1 MHLRTDLAAEAHEI
15 SKGKAKEIDGVLS
28 NSQQFEDLEITT
40 VEVTNERGAAA
51 IEKSI
56 GKYITIT
63 VPDIK
68 YSQQSYEK
76 ASAALATEI
85 KLLGNMTK
93 ETKTLVVGLGNYDV
107 TPDRIGCLTVS
118 QIMVTRHMKKHAPE
132 IFGDEISSVCAISPG
147 VLGTTGMESSDIV
160 KSIADNLKPD
170 MVIVIDALAAA
181 DYSRIGTTIQ
191 LSDAGIQPGAGI
203 GNNRNA
209 LNKASL
215 GIPVIAVGAP
225 TVVDASAITNG
236 ENTEPLMVTPRD
248 IDLIVKKCS
257 KAIASGINLA
267 LQDSMTLSEIEEYV
281 G

>member
-28 NSQQFEDLEITT
+28 DSQQFEDLEITT

-170 MVIVIDALAAA
+170 LIIAIDALAAA

-215 GIPVIAVGAP
+215 GIPVIAVGTP

>member
-28 NSQQFEDLEITT
+28 DSQQFEDLEITT

-170 MVIVIDALAAA
+170 LIIVIDALAAA

-215 GIPVIAVGAP
+215 GIPVIAVGTP

>member
-1 MHLRTDLAAEAHEI
+1 MHLRTDLASEAHEI

-28 NSQQFEDLEITT
+28 DSQQFEDLEITT

-170 MVIVIDALAAA
+170 LIIAIDALAAA

-215 GIPVIAVGAP
+215 GIPVIAVGTP

>member
-118 QIMVTRHMKKHAPE
+118 QIMVTHHMKKHAPE

-170 MVIVIDALAAA
+170 LVIVIDALAAA

-215 GIPVIAVGAP
+215 GIPVIAVGTP

>member
-28 NSQQFEDLEITT
+28 DSQQFEDLEITT

-170 MVIVIDALAAA
+170 LVIVIDALAAA

-215 GIPVIAVGAP
+215 GIPVIAVGTP

>member
-63 VPDIK
+63 APDIK

-170 MVIVIDALAAA
+170 LVIVIDALAAA

-215 GIPVIAVGAP
+215 GIPVIAVGTP

>member
-170 MVIVIDALAAA
+170 LVIVIDALAAA

-215 GIPVIAVGAP
+215 GIPVIAVGTP

>member
-170 MVIVIDALAAA
+170 LIIAIDALAAA

-215 GIPVIAVGAP
+215 GIPVIAVGTP